1 MERIRI
7 GWSST
12 DITPSRPVFLA
23 GQLYLRVSRYIH
35 DPITATA
42 LALEQGGSTAVI
54 VSMDTVA
61 VPDFLRQAVAE
72 RLRGKSELS
81 MDHILLCATHSHT
94 SSRFSVKGNELIT
107 SYLGKERLIEPE
119 LPGDILWGEEAKSFL
134 TDKIAAVIEAAWAN
148 RSEGYIGTASEY
160 AVVGFN
166 RRPVFAAGDAE
177 QTRMY
182 GDCASEMFLR
192 MEGGTDPSVQL
203 LYTWNEQGRLTGT
216 AVNVACPA
224 QVMELH
230 SFISADYWHYTRRSI
245 RDRLGDIFVLP
256 LCGAAGDQTPLD
268 LVRISKNNRKEL
280 QEWGKQTGE
289 VFRNLDMTEECEAIG
304 KRITEAVVRGF
315 ESARNEKWSDPVFIH
330 HVSDLSLPLRT
341 VSKDMYCQAL
351 QVVEEY
357 RARFDADH
365 RMTIEDELVLY
376 QPVGILE
383 RYRQQEQS
391 RQITVRTHIMR
402 LGRAAIVTTPFELF
416 VEYGLRIRA
425 QLPADIT
432 FQIQLCDG
440 YLGYLPTLA
449 AVRGGSYSSEP
460 ASTFVGPDGGNLLV
474 KEVVKES
481 KMLWTGRD

>member
-72 RLRGKSELS
+72 RLHGKSELS

-166 RRPVFAAGDAE
+166 RRPVLAAGDAE

-268 LVRISKNNRKEL
+268 LVRIS
-280 QEWGKQTGE
+280 
-289 VFRNLDMTEECEAIG
+289 
-304 KRITEAVVRGF
+304 EAVVRGF
-315 ESARNEKWSDPVFIH
+315 ESARNDKWSDPVFIH

-341 VSKDMYCQAL
+341 VSKEMYCRAF

-357 RARFDADH
+357 RHRFDADH
-365 RMTIEDELVLY
+365 RMTIEDELALY
-376 QPVGILE
+376 GPVGILE
-383 RYRQQEQS
+383 RYREQEQS

-402 LGRAAIVTTPFELF
+402 LGRAAIITTPFELF

-425 QLPADIT
+425 QSPADIT
-432 FQIQLCDG
+432 
-440 YLGYLPTLA
+440 
-449 AVRGGSYSSEP
+449 R
-460 ASTFVGPDGGNLLV
+460 
-474 KEVVKES
+474 
-481 KMLWTGRD
+481 R

>member
-1 MERIRI
+1 MDSDKICNNENEAIQNCIKNCIKANEMGAAMERIRI

-23 GQLYLRVSRYIH
+23 GQLYLRVSRYVH

-42 LALEQGGSTAVI
+42 LALEQGENIAVI

-72 RLRGKSELS
+72 RMRGKSELS

-94 SSRFSVKGNELIT
+94 SSRFSVKGNELIA

-134 TDKIAAVIEAAWAN
+134 TDKIAGVIEAAWAD
-148 RSEGYIGTASEY
+148 RREGYIGTASEY

-230 SFISADYWHYTRRSI
+230 SFISADY
-245 RDRLGDIFVLP
+245 
-256 LCGAAGDQTPLD
+256 
-268 LVRISKNNRKEL
+268 
-280 QEWGKQTGE
+280 
-289 VFRNLDMTEECEAIG
+289 
-304 KRITEAVVRGF
+304 
-315 ESARNEKWSDPVFIH
+315 
-330 HVSDLSLPLRT
+330 
-341 VSKDMYCQAL
+341 
-351 QVVEEY
+351 
-357 RARFDADH
+357 
-365 RMTIEDELVLY
+365 
-376 QPVGILE
+376 
-383 RYRQQEQS
+383 
-391 RQITVRTHIMR
+391 
-402 LGRAAIVTTPFELF
+402 
-416 VEYGLRIRA
+416 
-425 QLPADIT
+425 
-432 FQIQLCDG
+432 
-440 YLGYLPTLA
+440 
-449 AVRGGSYSSEP
+449 
-460 ASTFVGPDGGNLLV
+460 
-474 KEVVKES
+474 
-481 KMLWTGRD
+481 